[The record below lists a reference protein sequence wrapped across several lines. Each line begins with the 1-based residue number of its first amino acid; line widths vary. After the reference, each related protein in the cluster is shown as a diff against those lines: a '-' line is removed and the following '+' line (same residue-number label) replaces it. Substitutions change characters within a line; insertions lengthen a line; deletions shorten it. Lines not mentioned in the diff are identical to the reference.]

1 MSRKK
6 EHPIQQYGKI
16 ALRWVDMY
24 TGRFVIGILLIVA
37 SIIMVTE
44 PAWFVSMIDA
54 LRIPYAVFLV
64 AFIMFFFLRGNYA
77 LATAGGIA
85 FAIIAPGLWRYW
97 KPANETPAAMH
108 ADKHEIINAD
118 FTVLHFNVKEKNK
131 HIASVAE
138 AALEANATIVSLQE
152 LRPESFPIVDS
163 MLRKAYPYSFV
174 SLKYP
179 GYGIALYAQ
188 VPFTDTLTLVSN
200 NFPVLHGTVRI
211 KDTDIH
217 IFAATTS
224 TPTNEKDYKR
234 QAQEFSF
241 ITDQILLIQK
251 PCMLMGDLNAVPW
264 SEHIEK
270 LLQATGLRDSR
281 KDLAGTYPA
290 QSPMQIPIDYIFH
303 SKHIRCAE
311 FTTVG
316 GTTSN
321 HLGLLGAYTLAPEK
335 KSPREP

>member
-1 MSRKK
+1 MNPQKQN
-6 EHPIQQYGKI
+6 PIRRYAEL

-24 TGRFVIGILLIVA
+24 TGRFIIGLILIIA
-37 SIIMVTE
+37 SVIMVTE

-54 LRIPYAVFLV
+54 LRIPYALFLV
-64 AFIMFFFLRGNYA
+64 AFIMFFFIRGNYA
-77 LATAGGIA
+77 LAMAGGIA

-97 KPANETPAAMH
+97 KPANETPAAIQSE
-108 ADKHEIINAD
+108 KNAIQESD
-118 FTVLHFNVKEKNK
+118 FTILHFNVKEKNK
-131 HIASVAE
+131 HIATVAE
-138 AALEANATIVSLQE
+138 AALQANATLVSLQE

-163 MLRKAYPYSFV
+163 LLRKSYPYRFV
-174 SLKYP
+174 SLQYP
-179 GYGIALYAQ
+179 GFGIALYAQ
-188 VPFTDTLTLVSN
+188 IPFIDTLTLVSN
-200 NFPVLHGTVRI
+200 GFPVLHGTVKV

-234 QAQEFSF
+234 QAQEFAF
-241 ITDQILLIQK
+241 ITNAINQLQQPVL
-251 PCMLMGDLNAVPW
+251 LMGDLNAVPW

-270 LLQATGLRDSR
+270 LLQTTGLKDSR

-303 SKHIRCAE
+303 SKQIRCIQ

-335 KSPREP
+335 KSTREP